1 MPIADLFAEKKLV
14 LSYELFPPKTS
25 KGEAALH
32 EQVSQLMHYS
42 PDFVTC
48 TYGAGGSSRH
58 RTLAII
64 DQVKQRF
71 QLPVA
76 SHLTCVGSTRDD
88 LRDYLNRALRQ
99 GVDFIVALRGDP
111 PQGAQEFLKMEG
123 GLSFASELVALIHD
137 EFPQFDVLVA
147 GYPETHREATS
158 ATDDLQNLK
167 RKVDAGADAVVTQLF
182 YNNDDFFR
190 FRDQCTALGI
200 NVPIV
205 PGILP
210 ITSLQQIQRI
220 TSLCGARLPLELESR
235 LSSNESSQWQFDV
248 GVEWAIRQTQQL
260 IDAEVPGLHF
270 YVLNQSPA
278 TVKIIAETQLAE
290 LRQAM

>member
-1 MPIADLFAEKKLV
+1 MSIAELFAQQKLV
-14 LSYELFPPKTS
+14 LSYELFPPKTA
-25 KGEAALH
+25 KGEAALY
-32 EQVSQLMHYS
+32 EQVAQLMAYS

-58 RTLAII
+58 RTLDII
-64 DQVKQRF
+64 DQVKRRY

-76 SHLTCVGSTRDD
+76 SHLTCVGSTRED
-88 LRDYLNRALRQ
+88 LRDYLSRAARQ
-99 GVDFIVALRGDP
+99 DVDYIVALRGDP
-111 PQGAQEFLKMEG
+111 PQGSDQFQQVAG
-123 GLSFASELVALIHD
+123 GLAYASELVGLIRQ
-137 EFPQFDVLVA
+137 EFPQFDLLVA
-147 GYPETHREATS
+147 GYPETHREAAS
-158 ATDDLQNLK
+158 PQADLENLK

-182 YNNDDFFR
+182 YDNADFFKYR
-190 FRDQCTALGI
+190 ERCEALGI
-200 NVPIV
+200 EVPII

-235 LSSNESSQWQFDV
+235 LASNNSPEWQFDV

-260 IDAEVPGLHF
+260 IDAAVPGIHF

-278 TVKIIAETQLAE
+278 TIRIIANTQLAE
-290 LRQAM
+290 LRQA